1 MEWVTLKVEVRDKN
15 GSRNCRRLR
24 AKELVPA
31 VLYGGGKPEENLM
44 IKNRDLHVAVNR
56 RARLVSLVYK
66 DNQERALIKD
76 IQHDPLGE
84 RIIHVD
90 FVRLALDQKITLDIE
105 VVLKGKPK
113 GVVTGGGVLEQN
125 LRSVS
130 VSCLPT
136 AMIKNF
142 EVDVSGLDLGELVRV
157 KDLVV
162 SSGVTVLS
170 DPEIVVAG
178 VHMPKV
184 EEEAPL
190 AAEAE
195 AAEPEVITQKKE
207 VSEED
212 KIEAEKPAKGSVAK
226 QEGKAA
232 KGDSAKSEE
241 KPKK

>member
-31 VLYGGGKPEENLM
+31 VLYGGGKSEENLM
-44 IKNRDLHVAVNR
+44 IKNHDLRVVVNR
-56 RARLVSLVYK
+56 RARLVNVVYQDK
-66 DNQERALIKD
+66 QERALIKD
-76 IQHDPLGE
+76 MQHDPLGE
-84 RIIHVD
+84 KIIHVD
-90 FVRLALDQKITLDIE
+90 LVRLALDQKITLDIE
-105 VVLKGKPK
+105 IVLKGKSK
-113 GVVTGGGVLEQN
+113 GVVTGGGILEQN

-136 AMIKNF
+136 EIIKNF
-142 EVDVSGLDLGELVRV
+142 EVDVSELDLDELIRV

-162 SSGVTVLS
+162 SSGVTILS

-178 VHMPKV
+178 IHMPKV
-184 EEEAPL
+184 EEVAPV
-190 AAEAE
+190 AVEAE
-195 AAEPEVITQKKE
+195 ATEPEVITQKKE

-212 KIEAEKPAKGSVAK
+212 QGEAEKPAKGPVAK

-232 KGDSAKSEE
+232 KDDSAKSEE